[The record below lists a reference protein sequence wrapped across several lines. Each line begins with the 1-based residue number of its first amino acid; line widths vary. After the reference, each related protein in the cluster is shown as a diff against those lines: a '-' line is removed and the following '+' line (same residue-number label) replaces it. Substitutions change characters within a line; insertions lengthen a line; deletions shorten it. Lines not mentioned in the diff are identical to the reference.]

1 MILFIVVYVISLLF
15 LYLIIETAVRN
26 GINSSVIGEYLKK
39 KNDEEEERKPDFD
52 NDHHGA

>member
-1 MILFIVVYVISLLF
+1 MILSIVVYVISLLI

-39 KNDEEEERKPDFD
+39 NHDEEEERRSDID
-52 NDHHGA
+52 NDHHDT

>member
-1 MILFIVVYVISLLF
+1 MIISIVVYVISLLI

-39 KNDEEEERKPDFD
+39 KHDEEEEREPDFD
-52 NDHHGA
+52 SDHHGT